1 MGLFRRSSSA
11 EAPEPEQ
18 SYQPIGSVV
27 PRTRVTVRGK
37 VQRVRNRPAQGL
49 PALVVTIQDDS
60 GRLTAVWSGRE
71 SIGGITLGRMVVLE
85 GVCSRT
91 DDGLTLVNPV
101 YSLVK

>member
-1 MGLFRRSSSA
+1 MALFRRSKSDEPVEPA
-11 EAPEPEQ
+11 ETF
-18 SYQPIGSVV
+18 QPIGSVV
-27 PRTRVTVRGK
+27 PRTRVVVRGK
-37 VQRVRNRPAQGL
+37 VQRVKNRPAQGL

-71 SIGGITLGRMVVLE
+71 SIGGLTLGRLVVLE